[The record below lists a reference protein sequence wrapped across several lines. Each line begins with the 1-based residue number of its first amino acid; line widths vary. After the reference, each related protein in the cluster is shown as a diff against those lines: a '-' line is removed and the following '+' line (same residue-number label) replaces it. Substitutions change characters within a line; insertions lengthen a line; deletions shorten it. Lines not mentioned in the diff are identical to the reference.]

1 MTAYVIAEVEVNDP
15 EAYKLYAD
23 KAPGVTLPAG
33 GKYLARAGTVECL
46 EGEPPK
52 SRIVVIEFAD
62 MEAARAF
69 YYGKAYQ
76 EIIPLR
82 QAASAWANKGK
93 SLRDCVRCSW
103 SSSHWAS
110 AGSVAMPAVSMAAS
124 SPSE

>member
-82 QAASAWANKGK
+82 QAASVGRMFLVDGAK
-93 SLRDCVRCSW
+93 
-103 SSSHWAS
+103 
-110 AGSVAMPAVSMAAS
+110 
-124 SPSE
+124 